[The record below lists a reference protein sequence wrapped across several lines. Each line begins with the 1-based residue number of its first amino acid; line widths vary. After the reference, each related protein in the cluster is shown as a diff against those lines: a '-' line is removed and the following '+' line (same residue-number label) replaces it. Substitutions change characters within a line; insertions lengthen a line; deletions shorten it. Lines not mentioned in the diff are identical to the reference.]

1 MSDAWIGV
9 IAAFITAL
17 FSLIGVV
24 ATNNSS
30 RKLIVYRIG
39 ELEKKVDKHNNLV
52 ERMTVVEGRITEV
65 EHDIQDLKKRPA

>member
-9 IAAFITAL
+9 IASFVTAL
-17 FSLIGVV
+17 FSLIGVI

>member
-1 MSDAWIGV
+1 MSDSWVGL
-9 IAAFITAL
+9 IAAVITAL

-24 ATNNSS
+24 VANNSN

>member
-24 ATNNSS
+24 VATNSN

-52 ERMTVVEGRITEV
+52 ERMTVVEGRVTEV

>member
-24 ATNNSS
+24 VANNSN

-39 ELEKKVDKHNNLV
+39 ELEKKVDKHNNLI
-52 ERMTVVEGRITEV
+52 ERMTKAEGRLTEV

>member
-24 ATNNSS
+24 AANNSN

-39 ELEKKVDKHNNLV
+39 ELEKKVDKHNNLI

>member
-1 MSDAWIGV
+1 MSDAWIGL
-9 IAAFITAL
+9 IAAFVTAL

-24 ATNNSS
+24 VANNSN

>member
-24 ATNNSS
+24 VANNSN

-39 ELEKKVDKHNNLV
+39 ELEKKVDKHNNLI
-52 ERMTVVEGRITEV
+52 ERMTKAEGRLTEA